1 VIKKSEEIISELGAT
16 KTGPIYDKLLQM
28 GVDHENYQIQAP
40 SLEESRLIGS
50 GAQNKVNV
58 IAKCRMAKCDRET
71 LEKAILGYI
80 FSSSGS

>member
-1 VIKKSEEIISELGAT
+1 MIKKSEIISELGAT

-50 GAQNKVNV
+50 GAQNK
-58 IAKCRMAKCDRET
+58 E
-71 LEKAILGYI
+71 
-80 FSSSGS
+80 